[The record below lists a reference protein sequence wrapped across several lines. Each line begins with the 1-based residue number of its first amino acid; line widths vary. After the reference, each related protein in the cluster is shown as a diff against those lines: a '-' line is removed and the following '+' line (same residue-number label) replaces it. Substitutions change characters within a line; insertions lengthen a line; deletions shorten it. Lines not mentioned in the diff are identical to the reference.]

1 VEGPRT
7 STIKLDVINRSR
19 HSFRPP
25 QNAHGQRVSMYR
37 LYIANKNYS
46 SWSARP
52 WLLMSELGIGFEE
65 HLLRFGDT
73 ASWNSY
79 RTIAPGGTVPC
90 LVDGELSIWD
100 SMAITE
106 YLAERHQGVW
116 PADSA
121 ARAWARSA
129 AAEMHSG
136 FGELRTRCSMS
147 CGVRVRL
154 NEIPSAL
161 EHNISRIGALWQD
174 GLDRFGGPFLAGKS
188 FTAVDAFFG
197 PVAFRIQTY
206 GLRVDT
212 RAAAYAALLL
222 QLRSM
227 RQWYADALREKFRDV
242 PHEDEMRRL
251 GTVLND
257 FRESTSAPGG

>member
-1 VEGPRT
+1 
-7 STIKLDVINRSR
+7 
-19 HSFRPP
+19 
-25 QNAHGQRVSMYR
+25 MYR

-46 SWSARP
+46 SWSLRP

-65 HLLRFGDT
+65 QLLRFGDT

-79 RTIAPGGTVPC
+79 RTIAPSGTVPC
-90 LVDGELSIWD
+90 LVDGELSISD
-100 SMAITE
+100 SLAITE

-136 FGELRTRCSMS
+136 FNELRNRCSMS
-147 CGVRVRL
+147 CGVRLRL
-154 NEIPSAL
+154 NEFPPAL
-161 EHNISRIGALWQD
+161 ERNISRIGALWQD
-174 GLDRFGGPFLAGKS
+174 GLDRFGGPFLADKS
-188 FTAVDAFFG
+188 FTAVDAFFA

-206 GLRVDT
+206 GLPVDT
-212 RAAAYAALLL
+212 RAEAYAALLL
-222 QLRSM
+222 QLSPM
-227 RQWYADALREKFRDV
+227 QQWYADALSEKFRDA

-251 GTVLND
+251 STVLND
-257 FRESTSAPGG
+257 FREK